1 MNRGYLVYY
10 ITMVVIGFL
19 FVAGVG
25 AYAGPAH
32 LLSKHYEEGIADIL
46 ISGNNVGNAENYDM
60 GVVQKYYVSKLT
72 DRKEVIVI
80 GSSRSMGLRDYLFPG
95 RSFFNNSIIAASL
108 GDYFAIFEL
117 YEEKGLIPSVVV
129 LGLDPYILDKS
140 FVEIYN
146 NSLRQQYISM
156 AERLNVTAWGGPAST
171 ITKGIGITM
180 SVPYFIQSLRNL
192 FLHSDKYFP
201 TKDRPD
207 VILKLADG
215 SLLLPQSYVNRSP
228 DDVEAS
234 AILFAQAG
242 YLADFTELDKGR
254 MKSLEAF
261 VDYMHSKN
269 VVVIF
274 YLPPYHPSAYNIFVN
289 LKHYNWPLQAEEYFR
304 EMARDKGIPVVGSYD
319 PQKSSSTREDF
330 YDAVHPKESSIHK
343 AFSKLDCTSL
353 ANCHVVE
360 SLNP

>member
-1 MNRGYLVYY
+1 M
-10 ITMVVIGFL
+10 
-19 FVAGVG
+19 
-25 AYAGPAH
+25 
-32 LLSKHYEEGIADIL
+32 E
-46 ISGNNVGNAENYDM
+46 
-60 GVVQKYYVSKLT
+60 
-72 DRKEVIVI
+72 
-80 GSSRSMGLRDYLFPG
+80 LRNYLFPG
-95 RSFFNNSIIAASL
+95 RSFFNNSVTAASL

-140 FVEIYN
+140 FGELGKE
-146 NSLRQQYISM
+146 SLRQQYIYM
-156 AERLNVTAWGGPAST
+156 AKQLNVTPSSDPAST
-171 ITKGIGITM
+171 ITKGIGEIM
-180 SVPYFIQSLRNL
+180 SVPYFFQSLRNL
-192 FLHSDKYFP
+192 FLHSDKYFS

-207 VILKLADG
+207 VVLKLADG
-215 SLLLPQSYVNRSP
+215 SLFYPQSFVNRSP

-234 AILFAQAG
+234 AIVFAQAG

-289 LKHYNWPLQAEEYFR
+289 LKHFNWPLQAEEYFR
-304 EMARDKGIPVVGSYD
+304 EMAHDKGIPVVGSYD
-319 PQKSSSTREDF
+319 PQESSSTREDF
-330 YDAVHPKESSIHK
+330 HDALHPKESSIQK

-353 ANCHVVE
+353 ANCHAVE
-360 SLNP
+360 